1 MLQLATSGG
10 TTVPT
15 TGTTATYG
23 VYPMLCGTNTGY
35 HCKISICMFA
45 VLVNQV
51 LLSAYMD
58 LSTTSADEATISFT
72 IGDST
77 SNQYKIKVSQYSC
90 DDPHI
95 SAQAGCFQ
103 YFVGQ
108 SGTIESYNL
117 ANTAQLST
125 LDYNNCIRQELGYCC
140 IEYSVSTFTLGPHSC
155 DTTANR
161 CAGALD
167 CSADYIIIPE
177 VTTGAQT
184 YDR

>member
-1 MLQLATSGG
+1 
-10 TTVPT
+10 
-15 TGTTATYG
+15 
-23 VYPMLCGTNTGY
+23 
-35 HCKISICMFA
+35 
-45 VLVNQV
+45 
-51 LLSAYMD
+51 MD
-58 LSTTSADEATISFT
+58 LSTTSADEATITFT

-77 SNQYKIKVSQYSC
+77 SNQYKIKVMQYSC

-140 IEYSVSTFTLGPHSC
+140 IEYSVSTFTLSKPELSRDQLQKNICSWLC
-155 DTTANR
+155 DDGDGSSGQHR
-161 CAGALD
+161 CFYRGWLL
-167 CSADYIIIPE
+167 Y
-177 VTTGAQT
+177 QL
-184 YDR
+184 